1 MYSYSQQ
8 WQIQIFRLVGRG
20 EDGDAHLGPDGRGG
34 CENNFSHPV
43 GLINI
48 IVLVWCQNKVW
59 TAPLDLPMHSV
70 LA

>member
-34 CENNFSHPV
+34 CENNFSHPA

-48 IVLVWCQNKVW
+48 IVLVWCQNKV
-59 TAPLDLPMHSV
+59 
-70 LA
+70 